1 LVALADG
8 SLSATVETSTLEFG
22 SQAVELAYRAAR
34 KEVLPDHFSYQPR
47 LVTAE
52 NLTAVAL
59 QKLLAIADLPTRLV
73 GVNRQLE
80 QNRLTQMETSA
91 AINRR
96 VGGLLDRRQLSH
108 EIAYLIRDN
117 YGYDHVQLFMWSQ
130 EDQVFILEQ
139 DNSDESP
146 AEKTVIPLERS
157 GILGEALRRN
167 EPIFIPDTRLY
178 SLASRGGTSSGWPA
192 NAGRQ
197 RRRQ

>member
-1 LVALADG
+1 LEPVPSLILVALADG

-91 AINRR
+91 PSTAAW
-96 VGGLLDRRQLSH
+96 VGFSTGAS
-108 EIAYLIRDN
+108 
-117 YGYDHVQLFMWSQ
+117 
-130 EDQVFILEQ
+130 
-139 DNSDESP
+139 SP
-146 AEKTVIPLERS
+146 MR
-157 GILGEALRRN
+157 LR
-167 EPIFIPDTRLY
+167 T
-178 SLASRGGTSSGWPA
+178 
-192 NAGRQ
+192 
-197 RRRQ
+197 